1 VEALEGL
8 VIRQAR
14 RGDGAGIAALHMDTA
29 ASLQRI
35 DPSRFKIPDIRGM
48 AEWIDHDLTSVGTDW
63 NCFVATEDGGIVGQ
77 VEAKLHAPFE
87 SARFQTLAD
96 LGDVRGEVNS
106 LGVLT
111 SHRRRGIGK
120 ALMEAAEGWLR
131 ERGARVVTLD
141 TFLRS
146 PDSVP
151 FYESIGYDRI
161 SVIFERRL

>member
-1 VEALEGL
+1 M
-8 VIRQAR
+8 IRQAR
-14 RGDGAGIAALHMDTA
+14 KGDGAGIAALHLDTA
-29 ASLQRI
+29 ASVESI
-35 DPSRFKIPDIRGM
+35 DPSRFKIPDVEGM
-48 AEWIDHDLTSVGTDW
+48 ADWIDGDMATVGTDW
-63 NCFVATEDGGIVGQ
+63 NCFVALEDGRIVGQ

-87 SARFQTLAD
+87 SSRFQTMAD

-120 ALMEAAEGWLR
+120 ALMEAAEEWLR
-131 ERGARVVTLD
+131 GRGARVVTLD

-146 PDSVP
+146 PESVP
-151 FYESIGYDRI
+151 FYESIGYERI

>member
-1 VEALEGL
+1 M
-8 VIRQAR
+8 IRQAR
-14 RGDGAGIAALHMDTA
+14 KGDGAGIAALHLDTA
-29 ASLQRI
+29 ASLESI
-35 DPSRFKIPDIRGM
+35 DPSRFKIPDVEGM
-48 AEWIDHDLTSVGTDW
+48 ADWIDGDMATVGTDW
-63 NCFVATEDGGIVGQ
+63 NCFVALEDGRIVGQ

-87 SARFQTLAD
+87 SSRFQTMAD

-120 ALMEAAEGWLR
+120 ALMEAAEEWLR
-131 ERGARVVTLD
+131 GRGARVVTLD

-146 PDSVP
+146 PESVP
-151 FYESIGYDRI
+151 FYESIGYERI

>member
-1 VEALEGL
+1 VEGL

-14 RGDGAGIAALHMDTA
+14 RGDGKGIADLHLDTA
-29 ASLQRI
+29 ASLRLI
-35 DPSRFKIPDIRGM
+35 DPSRFKIPDADGM
-48 AEWIDHDLTSVGTDW
+48 ADWIDADLATVGEGW
-63 NCFVATEDGGIVGQ
+63 NCFVALEDGRIVGQ
-77 VEAKLHAPFE
+77 VEAKLHPPFE
-87 SARFQTLAD
+87 SARFQTMAD

-111 SHRRRGIGK
+111 SHRRRGIGR
-120 ALMEAAEGWLR
+120 ALMVAVEEWLR

-146 PDSVP
+146 PESVP
-151 FYESIGYDRI
+151 FYESLGYDRI

>member
-14 RGDGAGIAALHMDTA
+14 RGDGAGIAALHLDTA

-35 DPSRFKIPDIRGM
+35 DPSRFKTPEIRGM
-48 AEWIDHDLTSVGTDW
+48 AEWIDDDLTRVGTDW
-63 NCFVATEDGGIVGQ
+63 ICFVALEDGRIVGQ
-77 VEAKLHAPFE
+77 VEAKLHPPFE
-87 SARFQTLAD
+87 SARFQTMAD